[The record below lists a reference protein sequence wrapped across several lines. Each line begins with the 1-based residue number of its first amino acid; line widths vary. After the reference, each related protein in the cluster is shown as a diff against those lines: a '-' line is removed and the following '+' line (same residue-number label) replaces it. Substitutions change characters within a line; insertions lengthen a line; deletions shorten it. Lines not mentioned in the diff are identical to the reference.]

1 MQAIRKRRKR
11 YAVLCA
17 VCVLLMLC
25 FAAGHMRE
33 AALAFGVAGATLL
46 ILFIF
51 QNRVASDA
59 GLICDNPILRVPSAV
74 LSDLGCTKN
83 KTVDETVISTFGA
96 LVSGKVYKWGCDGL
110 TGSRLKSIE
119 VDRERISLTFGSR
132 AKTLRLELLHGIDN
146 VQKVAQVK
154 ENLLHETGVEAAVV
168 GW

>member
-11 YAVLCA
+11 YAVLFV
-17 VCVLLMLC
+17 VCVFLIPC

-33 AALAFGVAGATLL
+33 TALAFGVAGVALL

-51 QNRVASDA
+51 QSRVASDA
-59 GLICDNPILRVPSAV
+59 GLICDNPILTVPSAV
-74 LSDLGCTKN
+74 VSDLERSET
-83 KTVDETVISTFGA
+83 KTVDETVVSAFGA
-96 LVSGKVYKWGCDGL
+96 LVGGKVYKWGCDGL

-119 VDRERISLTFGSR
+119 MDRERISLIFGSR
-132 AKTLRLELLHGIDN
+132 AKTMRLELLHGMDN

-154 ENLLHETGVEAAVV
+154 ENLFHETGVEAAIV